1 MGDIIKR
8 RIAMHTMIAISLF
21 LLMAFF
27 SSYILLH
34 WYFEQINERQ
44 LRIDLN
50 HIVSTL
56 EESESGID
64 QRTLFPSIPFFFVS
78 TDRSVIYQQDTGYE
92 IGDTVDLHLLGSTN
106 KVIYQVPILK
116 QGIQIGT
123 LVVNAN
129 QVHYPIEKKPVLIVL
144 LIIIS
149 VLILGVYVLTAM
161 FRMIKKDVIYPLTQI
176 HMTTNAMSEGNF
188 EVAVTYD
195 FEGEIGLLC
204 HDFEKMREELLNSH
218 KREQRL
224 KEDEKILLA
233 SISHDLKTPLSSIT
247 GHVEGILL
255 DVVTDEVEIKRYA
268 QIIMNKASVLNVMID
283 DIMKHTKSEL
293 YQLSIE
299 LKETY
304 TGVFFEEV
312 VKELSDDAKQKGF
325 DVKCNKIPNVI
336 LQMDKIRISEV
347 LHNLLA
353 NSMKYGK
360 KDGCITLIFQ
370 LLEGKEKQFHIT
382 FKDDGYGIAASDLP
396 FVFDKFFRGDK
407 SRTQNI
413 PGSGLGLSISKYIIE
428 KHGGKIECDSI
439 LDYGTEIN
447 FFIPY

>member
-1 MGDIIKR
+1 M
-8 RIAMHTMIAISLF
+8 
-21 LLMAFF
+21 
-27 SSYILLH
+27 
-34 WYFEQINERQ
+34 
-44 LRIDLN
+44 
-50 HIVSTL
+50 
-56 EESESGID
+56 
-64 QRTLFPSIPFFFVS
+64 
-78 TDRSVIYQQDTGYE
+78 
-92 IGDTVDLHLLGSTN
+92 
-106 KVIYQVPILK
+106 
-116 QGIQIGT
+116 
-123 LVVNAN
+123 
-129 QVHYPIEKKPVLIVL
+129 
-144 LIIIS
+144 
-149 VLILGVYVLTAM
+149 
-161 FRMIKKDVIYPLTQI
+161 
-176 HMTTNAMSEGNF
+176 
-188 EVAVTYD
+188 
-195 FEGEIGLLC
+195 C

-299 LKETY
+299 LEETY